1 MADRIIVAT
10 FNDMNSAYDVASAVK
25 KLQDAGG
32 DFKVRAG
39 LMVKKDDRGNVS
51 LLESKERPLFNTAV
65 GTGTGALIGL
75 LGGAPG
81 MALGAAL
88 GALTGVGGD
97 AIMATLDDDFVDSVT
112 TQMRPGMTALIV
124 EADEGSTQ
132 AVDDI
137 VAKNRGHVFRQS
149 A

>member
-10 FNDMNSAYDVASAVK
+10 FSDMNSAYDVAGAVK
-25 KLQDAGG
+25 RLQDAGSS
-32 DFKVRAG
+32 FNVKAG

-81 MALGAAL
+81 MALGAAI
-88 GALTGVGGD
+88 GALTGVSGD
-97 AIMATLDDDFVDSVT
+97 AIMSTLDDDFVDSVT

-132 AVDDI
+132 AIDDI
-137 VAKNRGHVFRQS
+137 VARNGGHIFRQ
-149 A
+149 AA